1 MNAPLTDWDAPEYNE
16 AAIGGGPKTID
27 VDAPEE
33 GEATDQVKKKISKT
47 YQKKLK
53 DKSIKS
59 RISPCEVLSVDFL
72 FKNSL

>member
-33 GEATDQVKKKISKT
+33 GEATDQVINKT
-47 YQKKLK
+47 RFVRALLALPR
-53 DKSIKS
+53 DPEGFS
-59 RISPCEVLSVDFL
+59 
-72 FKNSL
+72 